1 MKMLS
6 RRDFLKLSGAALS
19 SLAFSPFLPQLG
31 EFNDTPLVRVATTS
45 VSVHSQPNDEY
56 KITGQWFRDELV
68 HVYEE
73 VNSGT
78 PDYNPIWYRVWGGY
92 MHRAHLQKVKIL
104 YNDPQTDLKDNSR
117 QLAEVT
123 VPYTQALRPYIKDQW
138 QMLYR
143 LYYTTVH
150 WVVGVDEGPDGNP
163 WYRVLDELLDITYN
177 VPAKHLRIIPPDEYT
192 PISPE
197 VPFEQK
203 RIEVNLTTQTL
214 TAYEYGKVVLQ
225 TRISSGLPNGNPGSN
240 GIPTKTPS
248 GKFNIQVK
256 MPSKHM
262 GNGNLAADI
271 EAYELPGVPW
281 TSFFTEKGHA
291 FHGTYWHDNF
301 GVPMSHG
308 CVNMRTEEAKWLFRW
323 CLPPAGAE
331 DLNPLTLD
339 KKGFGTSVEVIG

>member
-214 TAYEYGKVVLQ
+214 TAYE
-225 TRISSGLPNGNPGSN
+225 
-240 GIPTKTPS
+240 
-248 GKFNIQVK
+248 
-256 MPSKHM
+256 
-262 GNGNLAADI
+262 
-271 EAYELPGVPW
+271 
-281 TSFFTEKGHA
+281 
-291 FHGTYWHDNF
+291 
-301 GVPMSHG
+301 
-308 CVNMRTEEAKWLFRW
+308 
-323 CLPPAGAE
+323 
-331 DLNPLTLD
+331 
-339 KKGFGTSVEVIG
+339 